1 LDTQAEAAVEIA
13 VILQITLA
21 MVEFLAA
28 HNLILILVV
37 TNLATQTVAAEA
49 AAAGIMEE
57 ELVLMEELV

>member
-49 AAAGIMEE
+49 AAAGMMEE